1 MSKNTE
7 SIWQALLEA
16 RSVDWNGRNSWCR
29 STPAGEVTL
38 FASGSWQAD
47 FMLDEEA
54 RTLLDSLVP
63 LVTASRLAVGQLGQS
78 LDGRIATE
86 SGHSHYINGPAAL
99 AHLHR
104 LRALVDAVVIG
115 AGTACADCPQLTV
128 RHVTG
133 PNPVRVVI
141 DPHARVPSEGPLF
154 DADGDPPPVLHI
166 IGPQASPEPAPGH
179 FERVRLATNEGGFAP
194 AAVLAALEERGLHR
208 ILVEGGAETISRFIH
223 AEALDRLHLLIAPLI
238 IGSGRN
244 GLNLP
249 VIERLDEARRPRI
262 RSFSLGD
269 ELLVDVDLRFS
280 QG

>member
-1 MSKNTE
+1 M
-7 SIWQALLEA
+7 
-16 RSVDWNGRNSWCR
+16 
-29 STPAGEVTL
+29 L

-47 FMLDEEA
+47 CTLDEEA

-63 LVTASRLAVGQLGQS
+63 LATARRLAMGQLGQS

-86 SGHSHYINGPAAL
+86 SGHSHYINGPVAL
-99 AHLHR
+99 THLHR

-115 AGTACADCPQLTV
+115 AETACADCPQLTV
-128 RHVTG
+128 RHVNG
-133 PNPVRVVI
+133 PSPVRVVI
-141 DPHARVPSEGPLF
+141 DPRARVPTQGPLF
-154 DADGDPPPVLHI
+154 DAAGDPPRVLHI
-166 IGPQASPEPAPGH
+166 IGSQASPQPAPGH
-179 FERVRLATNEGGFAP
+179 VERLRLATNGGGFAP
-194 AAVLAALEERGLHR
+194 AAVLALLAERGLRR
-208 ILVEGGAETISRFIH
+208 ILVEGGAETVSRFIH

-249 VIERLDEARRPRI
+249 VIERLDAARRPRI
-262 RSFSLGD
+262 RSFSLNG